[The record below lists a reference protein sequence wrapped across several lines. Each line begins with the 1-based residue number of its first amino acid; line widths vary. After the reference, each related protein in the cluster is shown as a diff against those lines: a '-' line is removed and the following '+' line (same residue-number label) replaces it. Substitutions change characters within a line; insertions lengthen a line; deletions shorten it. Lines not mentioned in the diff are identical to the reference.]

1 MISNKKI
8 KLSALIVAKN
18 EEKNLKECLLSL
30 SKIDEIVLVLD
41 NTSDG
46 SKKIANEF
54 NCNIYEG
61 DWKSEGKR
69 RNFGIKKCSNNWILE
84 IDADERA
91 NNTLIEEANNKISLL
106 ESNSEGYYLVPFDNY
121 IGNKRVRYGWGASWG
136 VSAKPCLFH
145 KNSKVWGKEIIHPK
159 VSLGHKLGSLD
170 NRIKHYVDENI
181 SDMII
186 RLDRYTT
193 AKAKEI
199 RNSDKK
205 IPPLWIT
212 IRRSLTRFYKCY
224 IVRKGYKEKRWGFL
238 NATFASLYVLISYI
252 KAELENDNNNPKL

>member
-18 EEKNLKECLLSL
+18 EEKNLKECLSCL
-30 SKIDEIVLVLD
+30 SKIDEIILILD
-41 NTSDG
+41 NTSDN
-46 SKKIANEF
+46 SKKIANQF
-54 NCNIYEG
+54 NCIIYEG
-61 DWKSEGKR
+61 DWESEGER
-69 RNFGIKKCSNNWILE
+69 RNLGIKKCSYNWILE

-91 NNTLIEEANNKISLL
+91 SEMLIKEAKNKISLL
-106 ESNSEGYYLVPFDNY
+106 ESNSEGYYLIPFDNY
-121 IGNKRVRYGWGASWG
+121 IGKKRVRYGWGASWG

-145 KNSKVWGKEIIHPK
+145 KNSKIWGNQIIHPE
-159 VSLGHKLGSLD
+159 VSLGKKIGLLD
-170 NRIKHYVDENI
+170 SRIKHYVDENI

-186 RLDRYTT
+186 RLDRYTS

-199 RNSDKK
+199 RNSNKK
-205 IPPLWIT
+205 LPPLWIT

-224 IVRKGYKEKRWGFL
+224 IVRKGYKEKGWGFL

-252 KAELENDNNNPKL
+252 KADLEDNDNNPKL

>member
-1 MISNKKI
+1 MFSNKKI

-18 EEKNLKECLLSL
+18 EEKNLKECLSSL
-30 SKIDEIVLVLD
+30 SKVDEIILILD
-41 NTSDG
+41 NTSDN
-46 SKKIANEF
+46 SKKIANKF
-54 NCNIYEG
+54 NCKIYEG
-61 DWKSEGKR
+61 AWESEGER
-69 RNFGIKKCSNNWILE
+69 RNFGIKTCSNNWILE

-91 NNTLIEEANNKISLL
+91 SNMLIEEAKNKISLL
-106 ESNSEGYYLVPFDNY
+106 EFNSEGYYLVPFDNY
-121 IGNKRVRYGWGASWG
+121 IGNKKVRYGWGASWG

-145 KNSKVWGKEIIHPK
+145 KNSKVWGNQIIHPE
-159 VSLGHKLGSLD
+159 VSLGNKIGLLD
-170 NRIKHYVDENI
+170 KRIKHYVDENI

-199 RNSDKK
+199 RNSKKK

-224 IVRKGYKEKRWGFL
+224 IVRKGYKEKKWGFL

-252 KAELENDNNNPKL
+252 KADLENDDNIPKF